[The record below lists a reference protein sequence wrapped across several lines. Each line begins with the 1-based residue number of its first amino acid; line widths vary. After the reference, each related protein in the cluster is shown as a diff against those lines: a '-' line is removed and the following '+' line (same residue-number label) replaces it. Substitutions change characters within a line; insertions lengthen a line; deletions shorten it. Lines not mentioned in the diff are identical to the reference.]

1 MSPEI
6 MNNSKYNSKTDIWS
20 LGVILYELVC
30 LRLPFQGNS
39 MKQLCYNIINAT
51 PSPPPS
57 SFSTAMKELL
67 RDILAKDARKRPSI
81 NHILSKNLIKD
92 RISNY
97 LNETKIQKEFSHTI
111 LHGVNVLS
119 ANAAPVSVSS
129 PSVPSQQPVPSKVV
143 PVPSSHNIPAPSN
156 AAARPQ
162 PIIQNNNQNLNPAA
176 IAARYKVMG
185 NPVPAPVQQQ
195 QQQPKSVDQI
205 LRNMLKRDPV
215 PVQQQQPKPQ
225 SRPSSANSNIVNR
238 NPPSQPTP
246 SGNKPASAAINI
258 NNRLSDVQQ
267 KPFSEPVKIPLHQNK
282 PVVVRPSPVQVL
294 SRPNQPVNA
303 NPFEIIVEKAPVI
316 SKQPLVKPQ
325 QPQYPITKPQIPVVK
340 PRIDEQ
346 PNRYQP
352 KDAVASSNVPIKG
365 LKVLKENPPA
375 VAPQAMKQQPPP
387 PPSSALDNY
396 RSPKVALQQRN
407 VESGERAQ
415 KIDDIIEKAAAVLD
429 VIKKERIK
437 AENRL
442 FEKSPPPYHDL
453 KEKEK
458 FSGVPSEKAGRL
470 QSPAVNSAP
479 VLKVD
484 SNNIDKKLVD
494 MPWLANLQN
503 QMGVLKVQVQKMQ
516 ENRQSP
522 ATNDSENNNYNF
534 GKNQEEPKS
543 KPVITEKPSAQAPID
558 PRAKAFVL
566 PRQNVPGGENYNKPA
581 SAPVKPTSRQ
591 SFPLE
596 KNSNNNSNIARRS
609 PVVNSSGNDNKKGGR
624 DVRTPQ
630 SVSPNPVAFS
640 NKNNKAPAQQMN
652 IQNNKK
658 VKQGGQSKKPKAASQ
673 KSKPKP
679 LEPGKLFF
687 SVLYRR
693 PSFHSFIQMVLH
705 RKSC

>member
-39 MKQLCYNIINAT
+39 MKQLCYNIINAS
-51 PSPPPS
+51 PLPPPS

-81 NHILSKNLIKD
+81 NHILSRNLIKD

-97 LNETKIQKEFSHTI
+97 LNETKIQKEFSHTV

-119 ANAAPVSVSS
+119 ANNPPAPTS
-129 PSVPSQQPVPSKVV
+129 SVPSQQPIPSKPVPAGV

-156 AAARPQ
+156 AGVRPQ
-162 PIIQNNNQNLNPAA
+162 PVVPNNNQNLTPAA
-176 IAARYKVMG
+176 VAARYKVMG
-185 NPVPAPVQQQ
+185 NPVPPSAQQQQQQ
-195 QQQPKSVDQI
+195 QQQPKNVDQI
-205 LRNMLKRDPV
+205 LRNMLKRDPI
-215 PVQQQQPKPQ
+215 PVQQQPKQQ
-225 SRPSSANSNIVNR
+225 SRPSSANSNISSIGNR
-238 NPPSQPTP
+238 NLPSQPSQAAP
-246 SGNKPASAAINI
+246 SNAAPSAGNKPVAAAV
-258 NNRLSDVQQ
+258 NRLSDVQQ

-282 PVVVRPSPVQVL
+282 PVVVRPSPVQLL
-294 SRPNQPVNA
+294 SRPNQPVNVNA
-303 NPFEIIVEKAPVI
+303 NPFEIIVEKAPVVY
-316 SKQPLVKPQ
+316 KQPLVKAQ
-325 QPQYPITKPQIPVVK
+325 QPQYPATKPQVPVVK
-340 PRIDEQ
+340 PRSEEQ
-346 PNRYQP
+346 LGRNEP
-352 KDAVASSNVPIKG
+352 KDVVTSSNMPIKG

-375 VAPQAMKQQPPP
+375 ILPQVMKEKQTPPP
-387 PPSSALDNY
+387 PPASALESY
-396 RSPKVALQQRN
+396 RSPKIALQQRN

-415 KIDDIIEKAAAVLD
+415 KIDSIIEKAAAVLD

-442 FEKSPPPYHDL
+442 FEKSPPPSSFPVAKNEDNKG
-453 KEKEK
+453 KEKA
-458 FSGVPSEKAGRL
+458 SGVPGGRF
-470 QSPAVNSAP
+470 QSPTVNSAP
-479 VLKVD
+479 VLKVN
-484 SNNIDKKLVD
+484 SNENDKKLVD
-494 MPWLANLQN
+494 MPWLENLQN

-543 KPVITEKPSAQAPID
+543 KFAVPID

-566 PRQNVPGGENYNKPA
+566 PKQNAPSTDNYNKPA
-581 SAPVKPTSRQ
+581 SAPAKPSTRQ

-596 KNSNNNSNIARRS
+596 KNANNNSNISRRS
-609 PVVNSSGNDNKKGGR
+609 PVVSNSNDSKKMGR

-630 SVSPNPVAFS
+630 SVSPNPVCFS
-640 NKNNKAPAQQMN
+640 NKNNKAPVQQVGN
-652 IQNNKK
+652 QNNKK
-658 VKQGGQSKKPKAASQ
+658 VKQGNQQKKPKASSQ

-679 LEPGKLFF
+679 LEPGTRFYITL
-687 SVLYRR
+687 L
-693 PSFHSFIQMVLH
+693 SFLT
-705 RKSC
+705 